1 MLAESLLYRRESLNL
16 SIADLSEMS
25 GVSSYEY
32 ALLENPISHK
42 MSIQTFEKLDF
53 VMNLGDKFREEYVT
67 PYLTFGQAIKDKRLE
82 KGLSLGVLSKL
93 SGIRRNYIWDLEN
106 GDKVR
111 ISEVLFKKLE
121 KALEIEDSENFEPF
135 LEKTTVHKIAFV
147 NDGLFS
153 ELILKKRLE
162 LQLSQREVAKKAN
175 LDYSLLSKLEGGA
188 RTTMTTKNALK
199 LMNTLRFTEEE
210 KGRYL
215 IKK

>member
-1 MLAESLLYRRESLNL
+1 MKRETIKWETALEEQPYFKQRIL
-16 SIADLSEMS
+16 SVLDIRKMFPVKK
-25 GVSSYEY
+25 GVYTE
-32 ALLENPISHK
+32 
-42 MSIQTFEKLDF
+42 IQF
-53 VMNLGDKFREEYVT
+53 NLGNNVSKEEKQRNALMLKE
-67 PYLTFGQAIKDKRLE
+67 YLFLDDRKDKIEE
-82 KGLSLGVLSKL
+82 KATKIYEKQVSKGKVLP
-93 SGIRRNYIWDLEN
+93 YCCD
-106 GDKVR
+106 
-111 ISEVLFKKLE
+111 FKKLE

-199 LMNTLRFTEEE
+199 LMNALRFTEEE